1 LQADFN
7 LKPVPEFVKQQDS
20 QKENVAGFVGVGLQF
35 KLRGRLEVRRTN
47 YKEFKTSK

>member
-35 KLRGRLEVRRTN
+35 KLRARLEVRRTN